1 MASNVS
7 KVPPSN
13 QDAIFS
19 GSIECSSGEKNLS
32 QCSFTISNERC
43 SEISYIKC
51 KSCKTTKRIHE
62 REESREDKELTFI
75 CYILG
80 FICDRP
86 LLEDYQRFPDT
97 SFTASASSEGR
108 SPSDARISSNR
119 SWCAPAADDKHY
131 LQVELGRLYVIYN
144 FVTFGDTS
152 SPKWVT
158 TYNLNYT
165 VDGINWKLV
174 WNHAVIAIYIV
185 FKLIDS
191 MIYFVMGRKRFNLKN
206 IVIFLY
212 YIIVFRSRETKM
224 LTMMQPYKIFLEA

>member
-1 MASNVS
+1 M
-7 KVPPSN
+7 K
-13 QDAIFS
+13 
-19 GSIECSSGEKNLS
+19 
-32 QCSFTISNERC
+32 
-43 SEISYIKC
+43 EI
-51 KSCKTTKRIHE
+51 KTKFV
-62 REESREDKELTFI
+62 TFI
-75 CYILG
+75 SYILG
-80 FICDRP
+80 FICPRP
-86 LLEDYQRFPDT
+86 LLEDKQRFPDS

-108 SPSDARISSNR
+108 SPSDARISSGS
-119 SWCAPAADDKHY
+119 SWCAPAADGKHY
-131 LQVELGRLYVIYN
+131 LQVDLGRLYVIYN
-144 FVTFGDTS
+144 FVTFGDTT

-224 LTMMQPYKIFLEA
+224 LTMMQPYKISLEG

>member
-1 MASNVS
+1 MPNIPLAYVS
-7 KVPPSN
+7 VYRRMS
-13 QDAIFS
+13 DIFHTLTYA
-19 GSIECSSGEKNLS
+19 C
-32 QCSFTISNERC
+32 TIRNSV
-43 SEISYIKC
+43 
-51 KSCKTTKRIHE
+51 T
-62 REESREDKELTFI
+62 
-75 CYILG
+75 G
-80 FICDRP
+80 P
-86 LLEDYQRFPDT
+86 
-97 SFTASASSEGR
+97 
-108 SPSDARISSNR
+108 
-119 SWCAPAADDKHY
+119 
-131 LQVELGRLYVIYN
+131 LGRLYVIYN

-174 WNHAVIAIYIV
+174 WNHAVIAIYIS

-224 LTMMQPYKIFLEA
+224 LTMMQPYKIFLEALQQELYALFH